1 MTVSGASATSF
12 LLLQVNNPSGNPI
25 DYWQT
30 KVSTVGSY
38 TNPRWNTTDSL
49 SPGLYRIIVKDQVT
63 KQLAVTSFYL
73 TSPVPQYF
81 PPPPASVDIEDL
93 DPEDAATIMEDLDPA
108 DAADLLEDMDTEFVA
123 DIVEDVSVETASDLF
138 EAMEVGTVAGIV
150 EEISVETV
158 ADVFGMMDVDTVVN
172 VIDEVSPMSFSAVKV
187 VL

>member
-1 MTVSGASATSF
+1 MNRKLFSATLLVLVSLSVFTPSVYAAMSVSTTKFSYTIGERVTMTVSGASATSF

-73 TSPVPQYF
+73 TSPAPQYF
-81 PPPPASVDIEDL
+81 LPPPASVDIEDL

-123 DIVEDVSVETASDLF
+123 DIVEDVSVGSA
-138 EAMEVGTVAGIV
+138 GTFVA
-150 EEISVETV
+150 ESLH
-158 ADVFGMMDVDTVVN
+158 
-172 VIDEVSPMSFSAVKV
+172 P
-187 VL
+187 